1 MLADLT
7 IDRGVGLKTL
17 CGAVASPRMGLN
29 VGNIVYRGL
38 SQKGWANPKQ
48 SSGERCPVMLFCFI
62 SIASRLSE
70 DRPFWMVGEGV
81 GDEDE
86 S

>member
-17 CGAVASPRMGLN
+17 RGTVASPRTGLN
-29 VGNIVYRGL
+29 VGNIMYRGL
-38 SQKGWANPKQ
+38 SQKGWANPKH
-48 SSGERCPVMLFCFI
+48 SSGERCPEMAFCFI
-62 SIASRLSE
+62 RIASRLSV
-70 DRPFWMVGEGV
+70 DRPFWMVRAGG
-81 GDEDE
+81 GDEDA